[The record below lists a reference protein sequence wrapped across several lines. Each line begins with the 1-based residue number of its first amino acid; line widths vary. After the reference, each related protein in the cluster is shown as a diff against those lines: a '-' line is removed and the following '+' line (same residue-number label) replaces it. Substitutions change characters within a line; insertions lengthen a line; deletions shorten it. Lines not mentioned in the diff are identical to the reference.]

1 MQIQKLNSSKL
12 FYNKWPYKIECYI
25 SGASRLK
32 WLGAEITKD
41 FCLSKPTPTLWSWQ
55 SNDKLG
61 KEDKAALLVFTTG
74 MEPFI
79 TLKDQLQIRV
89 EGRRYNIFCKDRALL
104 ENIYNAV
111 APWVQRVSGPTTE
124 EELNYMLDNGHR
136 KILRDVLPK
145 NMYQYRVYFKESWN
159 VEDRKKFLEWVI
171 KNSNIVDVSR
181 SSKEW
186 LQADKRW
193 IYNPFIYVK
202 NAHTLTMVGLHSS
215 GNVKRVEEFI
225 LRENLVTA

>member
-55 SNDKLG
+55 SNDRLG
-61 KEDKAALLVFTTG
+61 KDDKAALLTFTYG
-74 MEPFI
+74 IEPFI
-79 TLKDQLQIRV
+79 ELKDQLQIRV
-89 EGRRYNIFCKDRALL
+89 EGRRYNIFCKDRVLL
-104 ENIYNAV
+104 ESIYNAV
-111 APWVQRVSGPTTE
+111 KPWVQRVSGPTTE
-124 EELNYMLDNGHR
+124 EELDYMLDNGHR

-145 NMYQYRVYFKESWN
+145 NMYQYRIYFKESWN
-159 VEDRKKFLEWVI
+159 IADRNKFLAWVT
-171 KNSNIVDVSR
+171 KNPDIVDISR

-186 LQADKRW
+186 LQGDKRW

-202 NAHTLTMVGLHSS
+202 DNKTMTMVGLFTS

-225 LRENLVTA
+225 LRENLMTA

>member
-25 SGASRLK
+25 TGASRLK
-32 WLGAEITKD
+32 WLGVEITKD

-61 KEDKAALLVFTTG
+61 KEEKSALLAFTYG
-74 MEPFI
+74 IEPFI
-79 TLKDQLQIRV
+79 ELKDQLQIRV
-89 EGRRYNIFCKDRALL
+89 EGRRYNIFCKDRILL

-111 APWVQRVSGPTTE
+111 APWVQRVSGPTTN
-124 EELNYMLDNGHR
+124 EELDYMLDNGYR

-145 NMYQYRVYFKESWN
+145 NMYQYRIYFKESWN
-159 VEDRKKFLEWVI
+159 IADRNKFLAWVT
-171 KNSNIVDVSR
+171 KNPDIVDISR

-186 LQADKRW
+186 LQGDKRW

-202 NAHTLTMVGLHSS
+202 DNKTMTMVGLFTS

-225 LRENLVTA
+225 LRENLMTA

>member
-55 SNDKLG
+55 SNDKLD
-61 KEDKAALLVFTTG
+61 KDNKAALLTFTYG
-74 MEPFI
+74 IEPFI
-79 TLKDQLQIRV
+79 ELKDQLQIRV
-89 EGRRYNIFCKDRALL
+89 EGRRYNIFCKDRVLL
-104 ENIYNAV
+104 ESIYNAV
-111 APWVQRVSGPTTE
+111 KPWVQRVSGPTTE
-124 EELNYMLDNGHR
+124 EELDYMLDNGHR

-145 NMYQYRVYFKESWN
+145 NMYQYRIYFKESWN
-159 VEDRKKFLEWVI
+159 IADRNKFLAWVT
-171 KNSNIVDVSR
+171 KNPDIVDISR

-186 LQADKRW
+186 LQGDKRW

-202 NAHTLTMVGLHSS
+202 DNKTMTMVGLFTS

-225 LRENLVTA
+225 LRENLMTA

>member
-25 SGASRLK
+25 LGASRLK
-32 WLGAEITKD
+32 WLGTEITKD

-55 SNDKLG
+55 SNDKLSL
-61 KEDKAALLVFTTG
+61 KDKAALLEFTTG

-79 TLKDQLQIRV
+79 ELKDQLQIRV
-89 EGRRYNIFCKDRALL
+89 EGRRYNIFCKDRVLL
-104 ENIYNAV
+104 ESIYNAV
-111 APWVQRVSGPTTE
+111 VPWVQRVSGPTTE
-124 EELNYMLDNGHR
+124 EELDYMLDNGHR

-145 NMYQYRVYFKESWN
+145 NMYQYRIYFKESWN
-159 VEDRKKFLEWVI
+159 IADRNKFLAWII
-171 KNSNIVDVSR
+171 KNPNIVDISK

-186 LQADKRW
+186 LQGDKRW

-202 NAHTLTMVGLHSS
+202 DNKTMTMVGLFTS

-225 LRENLVTA
+225 LRENLMTA